1 MYTGRLGR
9 PQTSPFLPAT
19 NRGLPRWRFAI
30 SEKTDQPPSTVTAR
44 CKSGDSLEESREEL
58 VEGVVDGSS
67 ISSTGASI
75 GLRMRVIVQE
85 ALRDLYAHTEK
96 AKID

>member
-1 MYTGRLGR
+1 M
-9 PQTSPFLPAT
+9 
-19 NRGLPRWRFAI
+19 
-30 SEKTDQPPSTVTAR
+30 
-44 CKSGDSLEESREEL
+44 
-58 VEGVVDGSS
+58 EGVVDGGS

-96 AKID
+96 AKD